1 MSVLMGESEE
11 GVAVLVKYFES
22 GYSSLS
28 AAEKDKI
35 GCSAFESAANTT
47 KEAFKRHA
55 ARFLGDLVGGL
66 VEHGG
71 DLGVGQGSAAA
82 QVGDQQRQ

>member
-1 MSVLMGESEE
+1 MNNVNE

-35 GCSAFESAANTT
+35 GCSTFESAANAT
-47 KEAFKRHA
+47 KKAFKRHA

-71 DLGVGQGSAAA
+71 DLGVCQGSAAA
-82 QVGDQQRQ
+82 QMGNEKRQ